1 MGTLAYIFRF
11 FVLLALGVI
20 GMAMAVTLMVSTAIA
35 IGVLYVIAKVKGR
48 PFGVRAYWDQ
58 RTRNSGFNRNN
69 YNSKYTKTTNP
80 QVIDVEVKEIN

>member
-35 IGVLYVIAKVKGR
+35 IGILFVIAKIKGR
-48 PFGVRAYWDQ
+48 PFGARAYWNQ
-58 RTRNSGFNRNN
+58 RTSRTNFSQNNFNN
-69 YNSKYTKTTNP
+69 YRKATNP
-80 QVIDVEVKEIN
+80 QVIDVEVKEVN